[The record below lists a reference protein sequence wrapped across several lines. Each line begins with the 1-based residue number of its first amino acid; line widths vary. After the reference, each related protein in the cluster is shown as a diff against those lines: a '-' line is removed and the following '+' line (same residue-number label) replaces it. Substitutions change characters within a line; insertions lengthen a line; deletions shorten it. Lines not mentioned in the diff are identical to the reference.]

1 MLFIIYIVWGVFLL
15 MAAREPRSSVSFL
28 NFTMWANVV
37 HGLFMGVQA
46 AMMMDHYWSKWLT
59 DIPFLLILALGI
71 YIWRPTPAKAYQ

>member
-1 MLFIIYIVWGVFLL
+1 
-15 MAAREPRSSVSFL
+15 
-28 NFTMWANVV
+28 MWANVV
-37 HGLFMGVQA
+37 RGLLMGVQA